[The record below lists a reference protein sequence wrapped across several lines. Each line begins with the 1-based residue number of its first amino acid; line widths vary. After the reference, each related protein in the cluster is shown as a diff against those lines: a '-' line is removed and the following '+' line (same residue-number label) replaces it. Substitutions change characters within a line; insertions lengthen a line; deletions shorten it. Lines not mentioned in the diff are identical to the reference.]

1 MECSRRL
8 FLKKCGCQPYFY
20 PIRGKDMKV
29 CGIHDVDC
37 SFDASKMAQMLAF
50 PSSSVQIELNELG
63 LLCSCPSSCN
73 EVIYSI
79 ETSSAP
85 FPSEMAYQSSET
97 IQQTVAK
104 GKGKVDLRFLQGDL
118 VGARFL
124 QKRIH
129 HPVQT
134 RYIVRYQRL
143 YLQYRWTNGPFYGIL
158 VVECHQD
165 CLLVLG
171 AMVHPCFQAEG
182 TSDQEHTSNASHCQQ
197 TRIRHF
203 VSAFKSGHK
212 TGF

>member
-104 GKGKVDLRFLQGDL
+104 GKGKVDLRFL
-118 VGARFL
+118 
-124 QKRIH
+124 H
-129 HPVQT
+129 
-134 RYIVRYQRL
+134 
-143 YLQYRWTNGPFYGIL
+143 QYRWTNGPFYGIL

>member
-104 GKGKVDLRFLQGDL
+104 GKGKVDLRFLQ
-118 VGARFL
+118 R
-124 QKRIH
+124 KE
-129 HPVQT
+129 PQT
-134 RYIVRYQRL
+134 RS
-143 YLQYRWTNGPFYGIL
+143 T
-158 VVECHQD
+158 HQMHLTANKPESAIS
-165 CLLVLG
+165 CLHSNL
-171 AMVHPCFQAEG
+171 AIKQAFDELF
-182 TSDQEHTSNASHCQQ
+182 DK
-197 TRIRHF
+197 R
-203 VSAFKSGHK
+203 
-212 TGF
+212 

>member
-104 GKGKVDLRFLQGDL
+104 GKGKVDLRFLQ
-118 VGARFL
+118 
-124 QKRIH
+124 KS
-129 HPVQT
+129 
-134 RYIVRYQRL
+134 
-143 YLQYRWTNGPFYGIL
+143 
-158 VVECHQD
+158 
-165 CLLVLG
+165 LLT
-171 AMVHPCFQAEG
+171 PY
-182 TSDQEHTSNASHCQQ
+182 SNAATLFRPNHKSREFVLIQTQQ
-197 TRIRHF
+197 GGTTPMKVPTDNMYNGTPITDEVTLTNQFGTIGVILTGLILSRD
-203 VSAFKSGHK
+203 GHDF
-212 TGF
+212 TFNIS

>member
-104 GKGKVDLRFLQGDL
+104 GKGKVDLRFLQ
-118 VGARFL
+118 
-124 QKRIH
+124 
-129 HPVQT
+129 
-134 RYIVRYQRL
+134 
-143 YLQYRWTNGPFYGIL
+143 
-158 VVECHQD
+158 
-165 CLLVLG
+165 
-171 AMVHPCFQAEG
+171 
-182 TSDQEHTSNASHCQQ
+182 
-197 TRIRHF
+197 
-203 VSAFKSGHK
+203 
-212 TGF
+212 